1 MRQPKEM
8 HAIVGVACCHSARL
22 MSPIMPECGTI
33 EPSAKSDHAAL
44 HKNVPKVP
52 LIGALC

>member
-8 HAIVGVACCHSARL
+8 HAIVGVACCLSARL

-52 LIGALC
+52 LNGALC